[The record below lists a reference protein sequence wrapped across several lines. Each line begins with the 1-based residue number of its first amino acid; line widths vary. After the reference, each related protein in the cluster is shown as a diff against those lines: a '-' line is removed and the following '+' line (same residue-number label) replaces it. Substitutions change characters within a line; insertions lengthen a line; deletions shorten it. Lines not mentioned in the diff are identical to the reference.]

1 MGELAQNIIDAL
13 NLGSIYALV
22 ALGLGLLYGI
32 LRLVNFA
39 HGDFI
44 TVGCYALIVP
54 SADATARVLI
64 GSWSWPALI
73 ASVCLILVI
82 VALLADALAF
92 RPLRRSS
99 EPTLMIASFAVGY
112 IIQNAILLVYGSR
125 PKAVNLWSALDG
137 QIEVGAL
144 RVPLLPLVT
153 IAVTLS
159 LMIALTLFLKR
170 TALGIQMRAA
180 ADDFRMAQYLG
191 VKGNIVIGLA
201 FAISGLLAAAVSL
214 LFVTQS
220 GALSHRMGVPL
231 QLFALVAVVVG
242 GMGSLP
248 GAVIGGFFIGG
259 VATGLQAY
267 LPSELRPFR
276 DAFTFGI
283 VILVLLF
290 RPSGIVR
297 VKSVIERV

>member
-137 QIEVGAL
+137 QIAVGAL

-191 VKGNIVIGLA
+191 VNGNIVIGLA

-214 LFVTQS
+214 LYVTQS

-267 LPSELRPFR
+267 LPLELRPFR

-297 VKSVIERV
+297 VRSVIERV

>member
-1 MGELAQNIIDAL
+1 
-13 NLGSIYALV
+13 
-22 ALGLGLLYGI
+22 
-32 LRLVNFA
+32 
-39 HGDFI
+39 
-44 TVGCYALIVP
+44 
-54 SADATARVLI
+54 
-64 GSWSWPALI
+64 
-73 ASVCLILVI
+73 LILVV
-82 VALLADALAF
+82 VALLTDALLF

-99 EPTLMIASFAVGY
+99 EPTLMIASFSVGY
-112 IIQNAILLVYGSR
+112 IIQNGILLVYASR
-125 PKAVNLWSALDG
+125 PKAVNLWSSLDR
-137 QIEVGAL
+137 QIEFGAL

-153 IAVTLS
+153 IAVTLT

-180 ADDFRMAQYLG
+180 ANDFRMAQYLG
-191 VKGNIVIGLA
+191 VRGNIVIGLA
-201 FAISGLLAAAVSL
+201 FAISGILAGAVSL
-214 LFVTQS
+214 LFVTQT
-220 GALSHRMGVPL
+220 GALSYQMGVPL
-231 QLFALVAVVVG
+231 ALFALVAVVVG

-248 GAVIGGFFIGG
+248 GAVVGGFFIGG